1 MNNADDEIEASIQPP
16 LRGTWK
22 QRLLRSVIALV
33 IGYAAICIGLVCM
46 ETRLVFP
53 GAYLDA
59 APVANADQPDPDQ
72 PIDGP
77 VTNGPV
83 TNGPVTTLAYRAV
96 DGQELRGRIEVREQ
110 PDRVILFLHGNRIRA
125 VDLDPWTRRLA
136 DVANATVLTAEY
148 RGFQAD
154 GFTPTEA
161 STIADA
167 VSAIDAL
174 SEVTGV
180 SPENITIYGR
190 SLGGGVGAGL
200 VAAMRE
206 RGAPPKSLILDRTF
220 DSTMHIGADRYYWLP
235 VRYLMRNQF
244 DSSARLRDFSG
255 NVVQTHGPPD
265 RVVPMKN
272 GRALFDSLITP
283 HKIWIEVPGLHHNDR
298 MSDETLRHEFESLQQ
313 LEQLDRE
320 TRRPTEAVTESM
332 REQVRAHPTEAS
344 DG

>member
-1 MNNADDEIEASIQPP
+1 MKNAHSEIETSTQPP
-16 LRGTWK
+16 LRRTWK
-22 QRLLRSVIALV
+22 QRLLRLV
-33 IGYAAICIGLVCM
+33 IVLVAGYAAICIGLVCM

-59 APVANADQPDPDQ
+59 APIANADQRDRDQ
-72 PIDGP
+72 PID
-77 VTNGPV
+77 
-83 TNGPVTTLAYRAV
+83 GPVTTLAYRAV

-167 VSAIDAL
+167 VAAIDAL
-174 SEVTGV
+174 AEVTGA
-180 SPENITIYGR
+180 SPDNITIYGR
-190 SLGGGVGAGL
+190 SLGGGVAAGL
-200 VAAMRE
+200 VAAMRA

-235 VRYLMRNQF
+235 VRYLMRNRF
-244 DSSARLRDFSG
+244 HSSTRLRDFSG

-265 RVVPMKN
+265 QVVPMKN
-272 GRALFDSLITP
+272 GRALFDSLTTP

-313 LEQLDRE
+313 LEQRDRE
-320 TRRPTEAVTESM
+320 TRRPTGAVTESM

-344 DG
+344 AG